1 MKALHDAI
9 LSGFAH
15 VSDDVVRE
23 ALTTHPVNEAKL
35 TDALYRTR
43 EHLQADAD
51 NPDVPDITLSARW
64 SHYERAEYHHDGG
77 RLVLACDELRRC
89 WSL

>member
-1 MKALHDAI
+1 MKALYDAI
-9 LSGFAH
+9 MSGFAH
-15 VSDDVVRE
+15 VSDSVVRE
-23 ALTTHPVNEAKL
+23 ALTMNPISDVVL
-35 TDALYRTR
+35 LDAIHRTR
-43 EHLQADAD
+43 EHLQADMD
-51 NPDVPDITLSARW
+51 NDDVPDTTFSARW